1 MKNTLIGLLVVAM
14 LAMAMSLAVAAE
26 NAAPKKDA
34 PPPLTTLNGAVKDLT
49 VPADARYAVSFILV
63 TDAASVKVELGP
75 MPCLTKLG
83 LALKDGDKVAV
94 TGWQRTTPNGAM
106 MLACSVTPDGGKAV
120 TLRDENRVGVWVVK
134 SEPIKLDGTVKS
146 LSKEKAMASV
156 TVTSDAGEMKVT
168 LAPAKYLEFIGLALK
183 EGDKVSISGWKLSAF
198 DESVVKVGEITL
210 NGKTYTLRD
219 EKQHAA
225 WEPVSQLVTLKRAV
239 KNLSLPDAVAPKH
252 KDITFVLTG
261 DNDLSVYTILG
272 PPEEIQKLG
281 LTLKD
286 GDAVSITGKQS
297 TTFDKKVSLLAQ
309 TITANGTT
317 YTLRDAN
324 DRPVWA
330 APKPTTPATTPPPAK

>member
-1 MKNTLIGLLVVAM
+1 MKKVLIGLLVVVIMAV
-14 LAMAMSLAVAAE
+14 AMSMVMAAE
-26 NAAPKKDA
+26 NTEPKKET

-49 VPADARYAVSFILV
+49 VPTDARFAVSFTLV
-63 TDAASVKVELGP
+63 TDAVSIKVELGP
-75 MPCLTKLG
+75 MPYLTKLG

-106 MLACSVTPDGGKAV
+106 MLACSVTPDGGKTV
-120 TLRDENRVGVWVVK
+120 TLRDANRVGVWVVK
-134 SEPIKLDGTVKS
+134 SEPIKMDGTVKS
-146 LSKEKAMASV
+146 LSKDKGIADI
-156 TVTSDAGEMKVT
+156 TLTTDAGETKLA
-168 LAPAKYLEFIGLALK
+168 LAPSKYLEVIGLTLK
-183 EGDKVSISGWKLSAF
+183 EGDKVSIAGWKISAL
-198 DESVVKVGEITL
+198 DESTVMVREITL
-210 NGKTYTLRD
+210 DGKTYTLRD
-219 EKQHAA
+219 EKKHEA
-225 WEPVSQLVTLKRAV
+225 WAPVYQLVTLKGSV

-286 GDAVSITGKQS
+286 GDAVSVTGKQI
-297 TTFDKKVSLLAQ
+297 TTFDKKVSLLVQ

-330 APKPTTPATTPPPAK
+330 APKPTAPATTPPPAK